1 MLATRRGPEDPQRAR
16 LRSKTEALR
25 KEWSE
30 LPPEQAARQHLERLR
45 ADYDRRLKRYEE
57 RESDY
62 QSQIRRLEDEVVAQH
77 DILDPARPV
86 DPDPLLT
93 VADEHR
99 DLLASLDQ
107 IDARR
112 RRVVAERKKDVE
124 AAERERLS
132 KPRQERDTMRDAR
145 EKRDRAWRLKAE
157 HFQKEKQWALGVC
170 GELETL
176 NAGLEA
182 QNEDLRNRKQAGD
195 QDRQFLISQLSA
207 VQRDNAKC
215 RQALRDFSRP
225 RPPPPQKE
233 DEIKSTGPMASDAR
247 ELRTKELRKLEAG
260 LDHRQRLLM
269 NRRREA
275 ADHAREAALLQKL
288 VRDRLIDVKDAV
300 DAERAECDLADVDEK
315 KDSVVAKLEWTS
327 RVVSLLYDRA
337 FPAGK

>member
-45 ADYDRRLKRYEE
+45 ADYERRLKRYED
-57 RESDY
+57 READY

-77 DILDPARPV
+77 DILDPARPI

-112 RRVVAERKKDVE
+112 KRVVAERRKDVE

-132 KPRQERDTMRDAR
+132 KPRAERDTMRDAR

-182 QNEDLRNRKQAGD
+182 QNEELRQRKQAGD

-215 RQALRDFSRP
+215 RQALRQFARP
-225 RPPPPQKE
+225 RPPPPQEEK
-233 DEIKSTGPMASDAR
+233 EIKSEGPMASDAR

-327 RVVSLLYDRA
+327 RVVALLYDRA